1 MRNVLA
7 AAVAVVG
14 MLCASLVSSAAG
26 AADIRTIAIMPM
38 ASAPGNTVPGAI
50 VGGLH
55 SAVAAVLA
63 QDPAFKVASDNDT
76 GKYFDKDYTA
86 AEAAKALGVRF
97 IFMGTI
103 DGDEATSH
111 VTGVLVDTTDG
122 TQLFKGNFFSDP
134 MNVDQFQI
142 ELATSIKL
150 GFQKAGL

>member
-1 MRNVLA
+1 MRNVVV
-7 AAVAVVG
+7 AAVAIAG
-14 MLCASLVSSAAG
+14 MLSALVLGPAAI
-26 AADIRTIAIMPM
+26 AAEVKTIAIMPM

-55 SAVAAVLA
+55 SKVAAELA
-63 QDPAFKVASDNDT
+63 MDPMFKVASDNDT
-76 GKYFDKDYTA
+76 GKYFDKEYTA
-86 AEAAKALGVRF
+86 AQAAKALGVRF

-134 MNVDQFQI
+134 
-142 ELATSIKL
+142 
-150 GFQKAGL
+150 